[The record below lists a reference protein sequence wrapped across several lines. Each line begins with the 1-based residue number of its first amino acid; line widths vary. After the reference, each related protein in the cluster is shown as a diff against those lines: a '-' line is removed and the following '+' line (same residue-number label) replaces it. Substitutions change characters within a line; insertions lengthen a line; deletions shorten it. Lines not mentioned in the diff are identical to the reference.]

1 MSLLGVSSKLSMDQ
15 YGHERSQDFF
25 RGGEH
30 FFKKFSINFLKNL
43 AKIFK
48 KFPKIFKKI
57 FTKFFNKIS
66 QIFNS

>member
-30 FFKKFSINFLKNL
+30 FFKKFSINFQKYAKIFLKNL
-43 AKIFK
+43 
-48 KFPKIFKKI
+48 
-57 FTKFFNKIS
+57 
-66 QIFNS
+66 